1 MDNVPAYLQKY
12 MIQNSA
18 MTEAM
23 SSVST
28 AIPRIS
34 LKGKKFQFIN
44 GDDESNKTS
53 EIDVVI
59 IGVTPEGPGMIK
71 TYYAE
76 GYDPGNTTPPD
87 CSSSDGIRPDSWVTE
102 PVSDL
107 CKSCPMNQFGSAK
120 SASGKKAKACKDSKR
135 LWVVKPDDVSGIIYA
150 LNVPVTSLKHMSEY
164 GKAVGKAG
172 FPLAAI
178 ITHITMDEDSEF
190 PMIHFSHKGFLPE
203 KEGVRA
209 LERSV
214 DKEWDDNNNTKST
227 PQIPNKSEKHT
238 IEKISNKVVEEKTE
252 SVSDN
257 DIDSIIDE
265 WEN

>member
-28 AIPRIS
+28 SVPRIS

-44 GDDESNKTS
+44 GDDESKKTS

-76 GYDPGNTTPPD
+76 GYDPSNTTPPD

-135 LWVVKPDDVSGIIYA
+135 LWVIKPDDVIGTIYA

-203 KEGVRA
+203 KDGVRA
-209 LERSV
+209 LERSM
-214 DKEWDDNNNTKST
+214 DKEWDNSADSV
-227 PQIPNKSEKHT
+227 PQLPNKSEKQIT
-238 IEKISNKVVEEKTE
+238 EKPSNKVIEEKSE
-252 SVSDN
+252 GASNS

-265 WEN
+265 WES